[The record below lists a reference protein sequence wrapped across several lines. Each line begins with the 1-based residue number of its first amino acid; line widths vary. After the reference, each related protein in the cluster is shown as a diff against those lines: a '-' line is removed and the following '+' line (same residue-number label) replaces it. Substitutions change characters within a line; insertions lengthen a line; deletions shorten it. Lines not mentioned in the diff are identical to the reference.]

1 MATPDTKSQKSMLK
15 SLIELVL
22 TVAIAVGLA
31 LLIQAFIVKPYRI
44 PSPSMVPTLEIG
56 QRVLTNRLIDHPSV
70 GDIVLFH
77 PPKGADPP
85 NPVCGN
91 PTQGERRWALHAQR
105 RVTGRAAAR
114 SPARRSSSASSPGP
128 VTRFRSSTAM

>member
-44 PSPSMVPTLEIG
+44 P
-56 QRVLTNRLIDHPSV
+56 
-70 GDIVLFH
+70 
-77 PPKGADPP
+77 A
-85 NPVCGN
+85 
-91 PTQGERRWALHAQR
+91 RRW
-105 RVTGRAAAR
+105 
-114 SPARRSSSASSPGP
+114 SRRSRSASGCSPI
-128 VTRFRSSTAM
+128 A